1 MDPGRIT
8 YMKIRMILGCVL
20 TWLTIAGPAA
30 HAREQVYL
38 QPDDFVTSAFP
49 ARTPQA
55 QALWVTQ
62 DLRRE
67 LAEQFGWQPGM
78 RVRYW
83 QQGTRSAWILN
94 EIGKDKPITAGIL
107 IDSGSIEDVQVLV
120 FRESRGWEIR
130 YPAFTSQFVRARLV
144 ADSDL
149 SQTIDGISGATLSV
163 RAMKRM
169 ARVALKLHEQIN
181 LSTLA
186 RSP

>member
-1 MDPGRIT
+1 
-8 YMKIRMILGCVL
+8 MKIRMILACVL
-20 TWLTIAGPAA
+20 TWLACVGPPAQ
-30 HAREQVYL
+30 AREQVYM
-38 QPDDFVTSAFP
+38 QADDFVASAFP

-55 QALWVTQ
+55 QALWISQ
-62 DLRRE
+62 ELRQE
-67 LAEQFGWQPGM
+67 LAEQFGWRPGL

-83 QQGTRSAWILN
+83 RQGDRSAWILD

-130 YPAFTSQFVRARLV
+130 YPAFTAQFVRARLA
-144 ADSDL
+144 ADTDL
-149 SQTIDGISGATLSV
+149 SRTIDGISGATLSV

-169 ARVALKLHEQIN
+169 ARVALKLHEQTN

>member
-20 TWLTIAGPAA
+20 TWLVTLGPPA
-30 HAREQVYL
+30 HAREQVYM
-38 QPDDFVTSAFP
+38 QADDFVASAFG
-49 ARTPQA
+49 ARIPQA
-55 QALWVTQ
+55 QALWIKQ

-67 LAEQFGWQPGM
+67 LADQFGWQPGV

-83 QQGTRSAWILN
+83 QQGTRTAWILN

-107 IDSGSIEDVQVLV
+107 VDSGRIEEVQVLV

-130 YPAFTSQFVRARLV
+130 YPAFTAQFVSARLA

-169 ARVALKLHEQIN
+169 ARVALKLHEQTN